1 MGRKKI
7 CIEKITDGRLRVVSR
22 IEFNETIYKI
32 KR

>member
-7 CIEKITDGRLRVVSR
+7 CIEKIIDGRLRVVSR
-22 IEFNETIYKI
+22 LWFDLNKFI